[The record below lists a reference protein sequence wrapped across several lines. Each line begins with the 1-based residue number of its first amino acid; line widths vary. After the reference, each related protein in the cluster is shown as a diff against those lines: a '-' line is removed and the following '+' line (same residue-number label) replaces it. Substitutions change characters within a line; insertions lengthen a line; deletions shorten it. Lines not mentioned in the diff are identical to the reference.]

1 MNPSNTSS
9 TPLQDWTEE
18 KSPMGHPAPP
28 PYQDAPY
35 PGMPPP
41 GPGYPPQQVTSTET
55 RTKEQKMSSNITQ
68 FAYGHQPYPMVHQY
82 PAQPGTVTVQ
92 PTVFVSAGPLA
103 NPVND
108 YLGYSI
114 FTLLFCC
121 LPLGVAALI
130 YSISVSFFRFFVD
143 SGALTPIHI
152 ARFLPEPDPCQ
163 LNSGY
168 LKNTTDMIRKPGC
181 IFLKATT

>member
-41 GPGYPPQQVTSTET
+41 GPGYPPQQGFPP
-55 RTKEQKMSSNITQ
+55 QYGGP
-68 FAYGHQPYPMVHQY
+68 AYGHQPYPMVHQY

-130 YSISVSFFRFFVD
+130 YSISAREANHVGDQVTAERSSRMARTLNHVALGLGIGGLILTLVFVKVLL
-143 SGALTPIHI
+143 SA
-152 ARFLPEPDPCQ
+152 
-163 LNSGY
+163 
-168 LKNTTDMIRKPGC
+168 
-181 IFLKATT
+181 

>member
-1 MNPSNTSS
+1 MNPSKESS

-35 PGMPPP
+35 PEMPPP
-41 GPGYPPQQVTSTET
+41 GPGYPPQQGFPP
-55 RTKEQKMSSNITQ
+55 QYGGP
-68 FAYGHQPYPMVHQY
+68 AYGHQPYPMVHQY

-130 YSISVSFFRFFVD
+130 YSISAREANHVGDQVTAERSSRMARTLNHVALGLGIGGLILTLVFVKVLL
-143 SGALTPIHI
+143 SA
-152 ARFLPEPDPCQ
+152 
-163 LNSGY
+163 
-168 LKNTTDMIRKPGC
+168 
-181 IFLKATT
+181 